1 MAPRIILEKQAEG
14 GYSVYVEGLPYSCVA
29 SQGETKKEALK
40 NIKEALSLYF
50 DSLEVVEK
58 PRKPFKSA
66 FGCSKGIGPLTKE
79 DRLDVHEDLVNLFP
93 KKKTRK
99 KRP

>member
-1 MAPRIILEKQAEG
+1 MAPRIIIEKQAEG
-14 GYSVYVEGLPYSCVA
+14 GYSVYVEGLPCSCVV

-66 FGCSKGIGPLTKE
+66 FGALKGAGPLTKE
-79 DRLDVHEDLVNLFP
+79 DKMDIQKDLDRFL
-93 KKKTRK
+93 KRK
-99 KRP
+99 RRK